1 MLYVLFY
8 LLYSLL
14 SSLFGGCIY
23 IFTNNLQHLQ
33 HLQQI
38 SVSQAI
44 HGLEV
49 LYIPT
54 TNVQHVQQS

>member
-33 HLQQI
+33 QI
-38 SVSQAI
+38 SASHAI